1 MKKQRRKIK
10 RSLQTLN
17 QINYQLSLLNKM
29 KNPNSG
35 KAVVNDI
42 NIYYEIHGE
51 GKPLLLIE
59 GLGYS
64 SWMWFKQIPA
74 FSREY
79 KVIVFDNRGVGNTDK
94 PDIEY
99 TIEMMADDAAG
110 LLKVLGED
118 QVH

>member
-1 MKKQRRKIK
+1 
-10 RSLQTLN
+10 
-17 QINYQLSLLNKM
+17 M

-35 KAVVNDI
+35 KVEVNDI

-51 GKPLLLIE
+51 GEPLLLIE

-64 SWMWFKQIPA
+64 SWMWVSQIPA

-94 PDIEY
+94 PDSEY
-99 TIEMMADDAAG
+99 TIEKKADDAAG
-110 LLKVLGED
+110 FFKNLWVNSDHVFG
-118 QVH
+118 VSMGGFFV